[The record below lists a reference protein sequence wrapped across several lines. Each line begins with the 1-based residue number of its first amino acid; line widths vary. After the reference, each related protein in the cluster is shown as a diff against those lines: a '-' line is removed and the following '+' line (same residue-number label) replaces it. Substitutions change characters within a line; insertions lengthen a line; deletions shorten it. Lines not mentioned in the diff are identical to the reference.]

1 MFRQSLKKKQS
12 LAEHS
17 KKQFYLCKK
26 GKRMDRIIGRDAEL
40 AKLARYDQSGKAEFI
55 ALYGRRRV
63 GKTSLIRYYFK
74 DKFDFFASGVLEGDK
89 EDQKNAFLS
98 ALIKYGYDGPQPK
111 NWNEA
116 FNALG
121 SIIKKC
127 KRKKR
132 CVVFIDEIS
141 CFDYEYSNFVKELG
155 IFWNDIAVWYDNIFL
170 VICGSAT
177 SWMIRNVIDNRGGL
191 HRRATHEMHLRP
203 FSLYQSEMYFKARHF
218 KWDRMTILQLY
229 AAMGG
234 VPYYFSL
241 LDPTRSAAE
250 NIDMLFFSTDAEFKN
265 EFRRLYKSLFRN
277 PEKYMDIIKLLAVSR
292 EGMTRKEIA
301 SALKM
306 SSGEDLTNML
316 KDLVYCDLI
325 SYNSVCG
332 KKNSGIYRL
341 VDFFTIFYLTFCNTT
356 VTDRAYWRH
365 TLNTPT
371 QNTWYGLAFERICMF
386 HIWEIIQSL
395 RLDTML
401 TKYYSWR
408 NKPGKPAGQIDMII
422 ERADGITDI
431 CEMKYSRYEY
441 TQDAYESKKL
451 ERRIQAFQSEYKDH
465 ESIRTVLVTTKGLT
479 QGEHSDD
486 FAKVLTLKDLFVEN
500 TEEY

>member
-1 MFRQSLKKKQS
+1 
-12 LAEHS
+12 
-17 KKQFYLCKK
+17 
-26 GKRMDRIIGRDAEL
+26 MDKIIGRDAEL
-40 AKLARYDQSGKAEFI
+40 AKLARYNQSGKAEFI

-63 GKTSLIRYYFK
+63 GKTSLVRFFFK

-89 EDQKNAFLS
+89 EDQKAAFLD
-98 ALIKYGYDGPQPK
+98 ALIKYGYTGSKPNSWK
-111 NWNEA
+111 EA
-116 FNALG
+116 FKALG
-121 SIIKKC
+121 TIIAKN

-132 CVVFIDEIS
+132 CVVFIDEIP
-141 CFDYEYSNFVKELG
+141 CFDWEYSSFVKELG
-155 IFWNDIAVWYDNIFL
+155 VFWNSIAAWSDNVFL
-170 VICGSAT
+170 IICGSAT

-203 FSLYQSEMYFKARHF
+203 FTLYQSEMYFKAKNY

-229 AAMGG
+229 AALGG

-241 LDPTRSAAE
+241 LDPAKSAAE
-250 NIDMLFFSTDAEFKN
+250 NIDMLFFSTDAELKN
-265 EFRRLYKSLFRN
+265 EYRRLYKSLFRN
-277 PEKYMDIIKLLAVSR
+277 PEKYMDIIKQLAGSR
-292 EGMTRKEIA
+292 DGLTRKEIS
-301 SALKM
+301 SALRI
-306 SSGEDLTNML
+306 SSGEDLTIML

-325 SYNSVCG
+325 NHSSVCG

-341 VDFFTIFYLTFCNTT
+341 VDFFTIFYLTFCDST
-356 VTDRAYWRH
+356 VTDRAFWRH
-365 TLNTPT
+365 TLNTPA

-408 NKPGKPAGQIDMII
+408 NKPGRPAGQIDMII

-441 TQDAYESKKL
+441 TQDAGESEKL
-451 ERRIQAFQSEYKDH
+451 GKRIQAFQSEYPDH
-465 ESIRTVLVTTKGLT
+465 ESTRTILVTTKGLT
-479 QGEHSDD
+479 QGEHSND
-486 FAKVLTLKDLFVEN
+486 FDKVLTLKDLFVEN
-500 TEEY
+500 TEES

>member
-1 MFRQSLKKKQS
+1 
-12 LAEHS
+12 
-17 KKQFYLCKK
+17 
-26 GKRMDRIIGRDAEL
+26 MDRIIGRDTEL
-40 AKLARYDQSGKAEFI
+40 AKLATYNQSGKSEFI

-63 GKTSLIRYYFK
+63 GKTSLIRYFFK
-74 DKFDFFASGVLEGDK
+74 DKFDFFASGVLEGK
-89 EDQKNAFLS
+89 REDQWDSFLS
-98 ALIKYGYDGPQPK
+98 ALDKYGYQGPRPE
-111 NWNEA
+111 NWKQA
-116 FNALG
+116 FEALG
-121 SIIKKC
+121 TILEKC

-141 CFDYEYSNFVKELG
+141 CFDSEYSGFVKELG
-155 IFWNDIAVWYDNIFL
+155 KFWNNIASWYDNVFFI
-170 VICGSAT
+170 ICGSAT

-191 HRRATHEMHLRP
+191 HRRPTHEMHLRP
-203 FSLYQSEMYFKARHF
+203 FSLYQSEMYFKAKGF

-229 AAMGG
+229 AALGG

-241 LDPTRSAAE
+241 LDPAKSSAE
-250 NIDMLFFSTDAEFKN
+250 NIDKLFFSTDAEFKN
-265 EFRRLYKSLFRN
+265 EYRRLYTSLFRN
-277 PEKYMDIIKLLAVSR
+277 PEKYMDVINLLSKSR
-292 EGMTRKEIA
+292 EGMTRKEI
-301 SALKM
+301 STALKI
-306 SSGEDLTNML
+306 SSGEELTKIL

-325 SYNSVCG
+325 SHYSICG
-332 KKNSGIYRL
+332 KKNSGLYRL
-341 VDFFTIFYLTFCNTT
+341 VDFFTIFYLTFCDST

-365 TLNTPT
+365 TLNTPP
-371 QNTWYGLAFERICMF
+371 QNSWYGLAFERICMF

-441 TQDAYESKKL
+441 TQNAEESRKL
-451 ERRIQAFQSEYKDH
+451 ERRILAFQHEYPDH
-465 ESIRTVLVTTKGLT
+465 EAIRTVLVTTKGLT
-479 QGEHSDD
+479 PGEHSGD
-486 FAKVLTLKDLFVEN
+486 FSKVLTLNDLFVEN